1 MIPALIQLIIFLL
14 VIGILYW
21 VAVYVIDNFIPDPPA
36 RIIKVVLVVVIALAA
51 VVVLLNALGVNTG
64 IETPKIAG

>member
-1 MIPALIQLIIFLL
+1 MIPALIQLIIWLL

-36 RIIKVVLVVVIALAA
+36 RVIKVVLIVVIALAA
-51 VVVLLNALGVNTG
+51 VLMLLNLIGVNTG
-64 IETPKIAG
+64 VDMPKLG

>member
-36 RIIKVVLVVVIALAA
+36 RIIKVVLVVIIALAA

-64 IETPKIAG
+64 IETPKIS

>member
-1 MIPALIQLIIFLL
+1 MIPALIQLIIWLL

-36 RIIKVVLVVVIALAA
+36 RIIKVVLIVVIALAA
-51 VVVLLNALGVNTG
+51 VLMLLNLIGVNTG
-64 IETPKIAG
+64 VDMPKLG

>member
-64 IETPKIAG
+64 IETPKIS